1 MDDAFR
7 TILATIVCLGSLI
20 IIHELGHYLVARW
33 CGVKVLRFS
42 VGMGRIVW
50 MRRFGK
56 DQTEWAISA
65 IPLGGYVKMLDA
77 REQDVSD
84 LPAEDL
90 AREFTR
96 QNVWKRIA
104 IVAAGPL
111 ANFLL
116 AIALYA
122 GLYMSGVREPAAR
135 IAEPAQATAA
145 AAAGLHRGDLVK
157 SVNGEPVQGWSEL
170 RWAIIQSAIHKEG
183 MALVIERPGYGKLR
197 VALPAEAAGQVKL
210 EDDVPAVIGLEL
222 MRPPPVIGIMEQG
235 GAAQRAGMLQG
246 DVVVAVDGQQ
256 IEDDRAFVAEV
267 LRSPGRKLVVTV
279 LRDGR
284 QQRLEL
290 TPDAVED
297 KQANSK
303 GLVTVGKIKAALVG
317 PVDTIV
323 VHYGPLDAVAK
334 ATRQVKE
341 ICTMTVRI
349 LGRMITLEL
358 SPKHITGVLTIAQYA
373 GETAKMGAEPFIAF
387 VAFISVSL
395 GLMNLLPIP
404 VLDGGHLLY
413 YSLEVLTGRPVSERF
428 GEMAQ
433 RIGLG
438 LLVSLMALAIFNDL
452 VRLL

>member
-1 MDDAFR
+1 MDTLR
-7 TILATIVCLGSLI
+7 TILATIVCLGTLI
-20 IIHELGHYLVARW
+20 VIHELGHYLVARW
-33 CGVKVLRFS
+33 CNVKVLRFS
-42 VGMGRIVW
+42 IGMGRIVW
-50 MRRFGK
+50 MRKVGP

-77 REQDVSD
+77 READ
-84 LPAEDL
+84 LSGAAPEDL
-90 AREFTR
+90 KREFTR

-122 GLYMSGVREPAAR
+122 GLYMTGVREPTAR
-135 IAEPAQATAA
+135 IAEPAPATAA
-145 AAAGLHRGDLVK
+145 AAAGLKRGDLVK
-157 SVNGEPVQGWSEL
+157 SVNGEQVLGWSEL
-170 RWAIIQSAIHKEG
+170 RWVIIQTAIHRKS
-183 MALVIERPGYGKLR
+183 MQLVVERPGYGELR
-197 VALPAEAAGQVKL
+197 AFIPAEAAAKVSL
-210 EDDVPAVIGLEL
+210 DDDVPSVLGLDL
-222 MRPPPVIGIMEQG
+222 MRPPPVIGDMEEG
-235 GAAQRAGMLQG
+235 GAARRSGMLKG
-246 DVVVAVDGQQ
+246 DVVESIDGQPVA
-256 IEDDRAFVAEV
+256 DVRAFVAEIQ
-267 LRSPGRKLVVTV
+267 RSPGRKLAVTV

-284 QQRLEL
+284 RQQLEL
-290 TPDAVED
+290 TPDAVQD
-297 KQANSK
+297 KSANSK
-303 GLVTVGKIKAALVG
+303 GLVTVGKIRASLVG
-317 PVDTIV
+317 ALDTMV
-323 VHYGPLDAVAK
+323 VQYGPLEAVGK
-334 ATRQVKE
+334 AVGKVIDT
-341 ICTMTVRI
+341 CSMTVKV
-349 LGRMITLEL
+349 LGRMIMLEV
-358 SPKHITGVLTIAQYA
+358 SPKNITGVLTIAQYA

-438 LLVSLMALAIFNDL
+438 LLVSLMALALFNDL

>member
-1 MDDAFR
+1 MDAFR
-7 TILATIVCLGSLI
+7 TILATVVCLGSLI
-20 IIHELGHYLVARW
+20 VFHELGHYLVARW

-42 VGMGRIVW
+42 IGMGRIVW
-50 MRRFGK
+50 MRKFGR

-77 REQDVSD
+77 REGDVSKV
-84 LPAEDL
+84 PPEEL

-96 QNVWKRIA
+96 QKVWKRFA

-116 AIALYA
+116 AIVLYA
-122 GLYMSGVREPAAR
+122 GLYMSGVREPSAR
-135 IAEPAQATAA
+135 IAEPVPATAA
-145 AAAGLHRGDLVK
+145 AQAGLKRGDLVK
-157 SVNGEPVQGWSEL
+157 SVNGDPVQGWSEL
-170 RWAIIQSAIHKEG
+170 RWAIIQAAIHKE
-183 MALVIERPGYGKLR
+183 ALKLVAERPGYGEVR
-197 VALPAEAAGQVKL
+197 AALPAEAAARVSL
-210 EDDVPAVIGLEL
+210 EDDVPAALGLEL
-222 MRPPPVIGIMEQG
+222 MRPPPVIGRMEEG
-235 GAAQRAGMLQG
+235 GAARRAGMMKG
-246 DVVVAVDGQQ
+246 DVIVAVDGQPVNDARSFRDE
-256 IEDDRAFVAEV
+256 I
-267 LRSPGRKLVVTV
+267 LRSPGRKLLVTV
-279 LRDGR
+279 QRGGR
-284 QQRLEL
+284 PLELEL

-303 GLVTVGKIKAALVG
+303 GLVTVGKMKAELVG
-317 PVDTIV
+317 AVDTMV
-323 VHYGPLDAVAK
+323 VHYGPLDATAK
-334 ATRQVKE
+334 ALRQVKE
-341 ICTMTVRI
+341 ICSMTFKI
-349 LGRMITLEL
+349 LGRMIMGEVSL
-358 SPKHITGVLTIAQYA
+358 KNITGPLTIAEYA

-452 VRLL
+452 ARLL

>member
-1 MDDAFR
+1 MDTIR

-20 IIHELGHYLVARW
+20 VFHELGHYLVARW

-42 VGMGRIVW
+42 IGMGRIVW
-50 MRRFGK
+50 MRKFGR
-56 DQTEWAISA
+56 DQTEWAVSA

-77 REQDVSD
+77 REGDISGLAPQ
-84 LPAEDL
+84 DL

-122 GLYMSGVREPAAR
+122 GLYMSGVREPTAR
-135 IAEPAQATAA
+135 IAEPAAASAA
-145 AAAGLHRGDLVK
+145 AQAGLKRGDLVK
-157 SVNGEPVQGWSEL
+157 TVNGEPIQGWSEL

-183 MALVIERPGYGKLR
+183 LKLVAERPGYGELR
-197 VALPAEAAGQVKL
+197 AALPAEAAAHVSL
-210 EDDVPAVIGLEL
+210 EDDVPAALGLEL
-222 MRPPPVIGIMEQG
+222 MRPPPVIGRMEEG
-235 GAAQRAGMLQG
+235 GAARRAGMLKG
-246 DVVVAVDGQQ
+246 DVIVAVDGQPVTDARSFRDE
-256 IEDDRAFVAEV
+256 I
-267 LRSPGRKLVVTV
+267 LRSPGRKLLVTV
-279 LRDGR
+279 QRGGR
-284 QQRLEL
+284 PLQLEL
-290 TPDAVED
+290 TPEAVED
-297 KQANSK
+297 RQANSK
-303 GLVTVGKIKAALVG
+303 GLVTVGKMKAELVG
-317 PVDTIV
+317 AVDTMV
-323 VHYGPLDAVAK
+323 VHYGPLDATAK
-334 ATRQVKE
+334 SMRQVKE
-341 ICTMTVRI
+341 ICSMTFKI
-349 LGRMITLEL
+349 LGRMIVGEVSL
-358 SPKHITGVLTIAQYA
+358 KNITGPLTIAEYA

-452 VRLL
+452 ARLL

>member
-1 MDDAFR
+1 MDILR
-7 TILATIVCLGSLI
+7 TLLATIVCLGTLI
-20 IIHELGHYLVARW
+20 VIHELGHYLVARW

-50 MRRFGK
+50 MRKFGK
-56 DQTEWAISA
+56 DQTEWALSA

-77 REQDVSD
+77 RETELAG
-84 LPAEDL
+84 LPEADL

-122 GLYMSGVREPAAR
+122 GLYMSGVREPTAR
-135 IAEPAQATAA
+135 ISEPPAATAA
-145 AAAGLHRGDLVK
+145 AAAGLQRGDLVR
-157 SVNGEPVQGWSEL
+157 SVNGEAVQGWSEL
-170 RWAIIQSAIHKEG
+170 RWAIIQAAIHKEDLRLE
-183 MALVIERPGYGKLR
+183 AERPGHGAVR
-197 VALPAEAAGQVKL
+197 ATLPAAAMNGIKL
-210 EDDVPAVIGLEL
+210 EDDVPSALGLDL
-222 MRPPPVIGIMEQG
+222 MRPPAVIGRMEEG
-235 GAAQRAGMLQG
+235 GPARRGGLLKG
-246 DVVVAVDGQQ
+246 DVILAVDGQPLA
-256 IEDDRAFVAEV
+256 DARAFLEEV
-267 LRSPGRKLVVTV
+267 RRAPGRRLAVTV
-279 LRDGR
+279 
-284 QQRLEL
+284 QREGKPVEL
-290 TPDAVED
+290 SVTPEAVED
-297 KQANSK
+297 KGANSK
-303 GLVTVGKIKAALVG
+303 GLVTVGKIRAELVG
-317 PVDTIV
+317 AVDTMV
-323 VHYGPLDAVAK
+323 VHYGPLDATAK
-334 ATRQVKE
+334 AVRQVKE

-349 LGRMITLEL
+349 LGRMIVGEV
-358 SPKHITGVLTIAQYA
+358 SIKNITGPITIAEYA

-413 YSLEVLTGRPVSERF
+413 YSLEVLTGRPVSARIADL
-428 GEMAQ
+428 AQ

-452 VRLL
+452 ARKL

>member
-1 MDDAFR
+1 
-7 TILATIVCLGSLI
+7 
-20 IIHELGHYLVARW
+20 
-33 CGVKVLRFS
+33 
-42 VGMGRIVW
+42 
-50 MRRFGK
+50 
-56 DQTEWAISA
+56 
-65 IPLGGYVKMLDA
+65 MLDA
-77 REQDVSD
+77 READ
-84 LPAEDL
+84 LAGVPDADL

-96 QNVWKRIA
+96 QKVWKRIA

-122 GLYMSGVREPAAR
+122 GLYMSGVREPTAR
-135 IAEPAQATAA
+135 IAEPAPASAA

-157 SVNGEPVQGWSEL
+157 SVNGDAVQGWSEL
-170 RWAIIQSAIHKEG
+170 RWAIIQAAIHKEDLK
-183 MALVIERPGYGKLR
+183 LVLERPGYGDVR
-197 VALPAEAAGQVKL
+197 IALPADAAAGVSL
-210 EDDVPAVIGLEL
+210 EDDVPSAIGMDL
-222 MRPPPVIGIMEQG
+222 MRPPPMIGRMEQG
-235 GAAQRAGMLQG
+235 GAARRAGMLKG
-246 DVVVAVDGQQ
+246 DTILAVDGQP
-256 IEDDRAFVAEV
+256 IADARSFVAEV
-267 LRSPGRKLVVTV
+267 LRAPGRKLVVTV

-284 QQRLEL
+284 QQQLEL

-297 KQANSK
+297 KTANSK
-303 GLVTVGKIKAALVG
+303 GLVTVGKIKAELVG
-317 PVDTIV
+317 AVDTMV
-323 VHYGPLDAVAK
+323 VHYGPLEASAK
-334 ATRQVKE
+334 AVRQVRD
-341 ICTMTVRI
+341 ICSMTVKI
-349 LGRMITLEL
+349 LGRMIVGEVSL
-358 SPKHITGVLTIAQYA
+358 KNITGPLTIAEYA

-452 VRLL
+452 ARLL

>member
-1 MDDAFR
+1 MD
-7 TILATIVCLGSLI
+7 ILRQLIATIICLGSLI
-20 IIHELGHYLVARW
+20 VIHELGHYLVARW

-50 MRRFGK
+50 ARKFGR
-56 DQTEWAISA
+56 DQTEWALSA

-77 REQDVSD
+77 RETNVDG
-84 LPAEDL
+84 LPAADL

-122 GLYMSGVREPAAR
+122 GLYMAGVREPTAR
-135 IAEPAQATAA
+135 IAEPAPATAA
-145 AAAGLHRGDLVK
+145 AAAGLQRGDLVK
-157 SVNGEPVQGWSEL
+157 SVNGDAVQGWSEL
-170 RWAIIQSAIHKEG
+170 RWAIIQAAIHKE
-183 MALVIERPGYGKLR
+183 ALKLVVERTGYGELR
-197 VALPAEAAGQVKL
+197 ATLPPDAAAHVSL
-210 EDDVPAVIGLEL
+210 EDDVPAALGLDL
-222 MRPPPVIGIMEQG
+222 MRPPPVVGRMEEG
-235 GAAQRAGMLQG
+235 GAARRAGMLKG
-246 DVVVAVDGQQ
+246 DVIVAVDGQPVG
-256 IEDDRAFVAEV
+256 DARAFVAEV
-267 LRSPGRKLVVTV
+267 LRSPGRKLAVTV

-284 QQRLEL
+284 QQQLEL
-290 TPDAVED
+290 VPEAVED
-297 KQANSK
+297 KAANSK
-303 GLVTVGKIKAALVG
+303 GLVTVGKIKAELVG
-317 PVDTIV
+317 AVDTMTV
-323 VHYGPLDAVAK
+323 QYGPLDALAK
-334 ATRQVKE
+334 AVLQVKGT
-341 ICTMTVRI
+341 CTMTIKI
-349 LGRMITLEL
+349 LGRMIVGEVSL
-358 SPKHITGVLTIAQYA
+358 KNITGPLTIAEYA

-428 GEMAQ
+428 AEMAQ

-452 VRLL
+452 ARKL

>member
-1 MDDAFR
+1 MDALR

-20 IIHELGHYLVARW
+20 VIHELGHYLVARW

-42 VGMGRIVW
+42 VGMGRVVW

-56 DQTEWAISA
+56 DQTEWALSA

-77 REQDVSD
+77 RETELAG
-84 LPAEDL
+84 LPPQDL

-135 IAEPAQATAA
+135 LAEPAAASAA
-145 AAAGLHRGDLVK
+145 AAAGLQRGDQVK
-157 SVNGEPVQGWSEL
+157 TVNGEAVQGWSEL
-170 RWAIIQSAIHKEG
+170 RWAIIQAAIHKEDLRIE
-183 MALVIERPGYGKLR
+183 AERPGYGVVR
-197 VALPAEAAGQVKL
+197 ATLPAAAAAGIKL
-210 EDDVPAVIGLEL
+210 EDDVPSALGLDL
-222 MRPPPVIGIMEQG
+222 MRPPAVIGRTEEG
-235 GAAQRAGMLQG
+235 GAARRGGMLKG
-246 DVVVAVDGQQ
+246 DVVLAVDGQAVN
-256 IEDDRAFVAEV
+256 DARAFLREV
-267 LRSPGRKLVVTV
+267 QRAPGRTLAVTV
-279 LRDGR
+279 QRDGKPV
-284 QQRLEL
+284 QLSI
-290 TPDAVED
+290 TPEAVED
-297 KQANSK
+297 KGANSK
-303 GLVTVGKIKAALVG
+303 GLVTVGKIKAELVG
-317 PVDTIV
+317 AVDTIV
-323 VHYGPLDAVAK
+323 VHYGPLEAGAK
-334 ATRQVKE
+334 AVRQVAE
-341 ICTMTVRI
+341 TCSMTLRI
-349 LGRMITLEL
+349 LGRMIVGEVSL
-358 SPKHITGVLTIAQYA
+358 KNITGPITIAEYA
-373 GETAKMGAEPFIAF
+373 GETAKMGAESFIAF

-413 YSLEVLTGRPVSERF
+413 YSLEVLTGRPVSERIADL
-428 GEMAQ
+428 AQ

-452 VRLL
+452 ARKL

>member
-1 MDDAFR
+1 MDTFR

-50 MRRFGK
+50 MRKFGK
-56 DQTEWAISA
+56 DQTEWALSA

-77 REQDVSD
+77 REGDVSG

-122 GLYMSGVREPAAR
+122 GLYMTGVREPTAR
-135 IAEPAQATAA
+135 ISEPAKATAA

-157 SVNGEPVQGWSEL
+157 SVNGDAVQGWSEL
-170 RWAIIQSAIHKEG
+170 RWAIIQSAIHKESLK
-183 MALVIERPGYGKLR
+183 LVVERPGYGE
-197 VALPAEAAGQVKL
+197 VHATLPAEAAANVNL
-210 EDDVPAVIGLEL
+210 EDDVPAIIGLDL
-222 MRPPPVIGIMEQG
+222 MRPPPVVGRMEEG
-235 GAAQRAGMLQG
+235 GAARRAGMLKG
-246 DVVVAVDGQQ
+246 DVIVAVDGQP
-256 IEDDRAFVAEV
+256 IDDARSFVAEV

-279 LRDGR
+279 LREGR
-284 QQRLEL
+284 QQELEL

-303 GLVTVGKIKAALVG
+303 GLVTVGKIRAELVG
-317 PVDTIV
+317 AVDTMV
-323 VHYGPLDAVAK
+323 VHYGPLEATAK
-334 ATRQVKE
+334 AVRQVKE
-341 ICTMTVRI
+341 ICTMTFKI
-349 LGRMITLEL
+349 LGRMIVGEVSL
-358 SPKHITGVLTIAQYA
+358 KNITGPLTIAEYA

-452 VRLL
+452 ARLL

>member
-1 MDDAFR
+1 MDAFR
-7 TILATIVCLGSLI
+7 TILATVVCLGSLI
-20 IIHELGHYLVARW
+20 VIHELGHYLVARW

-50 MRRFGK
+50 MRRFGP
-56 DQTEWAISA
+56 DQTEWAVSA

-77 REQDVSD
+77 REGDVSG
-84 LPAEDL
+84 LPPQDL

-122 GLYMSGVREPAAR
+122 GLYMSGVREPTAR
-135 IAEPAQATAA
+135 IAEPARATAA

-157 SVNGEPVQGWSEL
+157 AVNGEPVQGWSEL

-183 MALVIERPGYGKLR
+183 LKLVAERPGYGE
-197 VALPAEAAGQVKL
+197 VYAALPAEAAARVSL
-210 EDDVPAVIGLEL
+210 EDDVPAALGLEL
-222 MRPPPVIGIMEQG
+222 MRPPPVIGRMEEG
-235 GAAQRAGMLQG
+235 GAARRAGMLKG
-246 DVVVAVDGQQ
+246 DVVVAVDGQAV
-256 IEDDRAFVAEV
+256 DDARTFRDEI

-279 LRDGR
+279 QRDGR
-284 QQRLEL
+284 RLDLDLVPE
-290 TPDAVED
+290 AVED
-297 KQANSK
+297 RQANSK
-303 GLVTVGKIKAALVG
+303 GLVTVGKMKAELVG
-317 PVDTIV
+317 AIDTMV
-323 VHYGPLDAVAK
+323 VHYGPLDATAK
-334 ATRQVKE
+334 AMRQVKE
-341 ICTMTVRI
+341 ICSMTFKI
-349 LGRMITLEL
+349 LGRMIVGEVSL
-358 SPKHITGVLTIAQYA
+358 KNITGPLTIAEYA

-413 YSLEVLTGRPVSERF
+413 YSLEVLTGRPVSARF

-452 VRLL
+452 ARLL